1 MMSCKPNGAFNASD
15 TAMTKNDSQTNESIA
30 QSMIDDAVHYVGSV
44 SAMAN
49 SHDLSVV
56 EDICSTSGV
65 KLLARGAKI
74 DGSLHE
80 KLFNH
85 RLSGPALEKGLSV
98 AGAVTPDSLALD
110 IGRLIDEDH
119 WLKQLAHKSGDP
131 GALRYG
137 VSRLSLPHEILF
149 RLTVARE
156 QHPGLYRHSLSV
168 TIISHYLALRLK
180 LTPKSI
186 DSVLIA
192 ALCHDLGELYTDPAI
207 LDPGHKITD
216 EERRF
221 IYVHPITGWLIV
233 RSIESLDP
241 EVAKAVIQ
249 HQERLDGSGYPYGI
263 KGEGIGMAGRIL
275 AAADISASIM
285 SRLKD
290 HRRLSTLLRLN
301 GAKYDRK
308 IVDLL
313 LEAMLPKAPSSAQ
326 YVEDASRTCLVN
338 FAQLINGWSE
348 LRSNTA
354 TAASGPV
361 AFLTERMY
369 SIRTVVVAS
378 GFDPDSLDTA
388 LQLAAEDST
397 IATELAAVI
406 DELKYQL
413 ADLEREIDRRAPVWS
428 DSADPLASVAVSNWR
443 QHLHDF
449 NHT

>member
-1 MMSCKPNGAFNASD
+1 
-15 TAMTKNDSQTNESIA
+15 MTNNDNQKTESIA
-30 QSMIDDAVHYVGSV
+30 RSMIDDASHYVDSV
-44 SAMAN
+44 LAMAKN
-49 SHDLSVV
+49 HELSAA
-56 EDICSTSGV
+56 EDIISSSGV
-65 KLLARGAKI
+65 KLVARGTKI

-85 RLSGPALEKGLSV
+85 RLPGRTLEKSLSV

-119 WLKQLAHKSGDP
+119 WFRQLAQKSGDP
-131 GALRYG
+131 SALRYG
-137 VSRLSLPHEILF
+137 VSRLPLPHEILF
-149 RLTVARE
+149 RLTITRE
-156 QHPGLYRHSLSV
+156 QRPELYRHSLSV
-168 TIISHYLALRLK
+168 TIISHYLALRLNLKQK
-180 LTPKSI
+180 LI

-207 LDPGHKITD
+207 LDPGHRITD

-233 RSIESLDP
+233 RDIQSLDP

-249 HQERLDGSGYPYGI
+249 HQERLDGSGYPNGN
-263 KGEGIGMAGRIL
+263 KGESIGVAGRIL

-285 SRLKD
+285 GRFKD

-301 GAKYDRK
+301 SAKYDRK

-313 LEAMLPKAPSSAQ
+313 HEAILSIAPGSAQ
-326 YVEDASRTCLVN
+326 YVEEDSRTCLTN
-338 FAQLINGWSE
+338 FAQLINGWSH
-348 LRSNTA
+348 LRSCTTTA
-354 TAASGPV
+354 TTAPV

-369 SIRTVVVAS
+369 SIRTVIVAS

-388 LQLAAEDST
+388 LRLAAEDST

-406 DELKYQL
+406 AELKFQL
-413 ADLEREIDRRAPVWS
+413 ADLEREIDRRETVLLDAVDPISSAALNDWRRQLHECNQ
-428 DSADPLASVAVSNWR
+428 DSFR
-443 QHLHDF
+443 
-449 NHT
+449 